1 MDNAPR
7 PFAAPGDAD
16 TSLLEGL
23 FQLALN
29 GQTQGWEYDQINQ
42 EVYARLLST
51 YGVDNKKA
59 A

>member
-1 MDNAPR
+1 MDPAPD
-7 PFAAPGDAD
+7 FALPGDAD
-16 TSLLEGL
+16 SSLLEGL

-29 GQTQGWEYDQINQ
+29 GQTQGSEFDLIDH

-51 YGVDNKKA
+51 YGTDQRFA